1 MLAKMA
7 RSLYPYPSLDINKN
21 PTAGF
26 SNNNNN
32 NNNNEE
38 EEEN

>member
-1 MLAKMA
+1 MA

-26 SNNNNN
+26 SKKKNNNN